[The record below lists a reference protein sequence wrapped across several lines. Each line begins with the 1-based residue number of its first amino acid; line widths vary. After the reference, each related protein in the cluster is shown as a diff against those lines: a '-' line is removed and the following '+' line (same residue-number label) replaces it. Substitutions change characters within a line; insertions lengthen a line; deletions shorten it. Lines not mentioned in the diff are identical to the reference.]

1 MERISFFVLS
11 TNITAIIEGERF
23 GYVKEG
29 VLRKAEL
36 QDGQLI
42 DVNIY
47 SILKEEFIEKYARDL
62 E

>member
-1 MERISFFVLS
+1 
-11 TNITAIIEGERF
+11 
-23 GYVKEG
+23 VKEG

>member
-1 MERISFFVLS
+1 
-11 TNITAIIEGERF
+11 
-23 GYVKEG
+23 VKEG

-47 SILKEEFIEKYARDL
+47 SMLKEEFMERYGQSERK
-62 E
+62 